1 MLRMT
6 ADPSELAVKARVIP
20 QSCVPYSGDLR
31 TGPGTVS
38 QILRNRR
45 VQGQCKMLKDQFWVE
60 TRVTLNKNN
69 YLTHS
74 ASVTRS

>member
-38 QILRNRR
+38 QILRNREYR
-45 VQGQCKMLKDQFWVE
+45 ANVKC
-60 TRVTLNKNN
+60 
-69 YLTHS
+69 
-74 ASVTRS
+74 